1 MANFSISYIYQ
12 IKDQMG
18 PTLKR
23 ITRNIKSQNDALTLQ
38 QRIWT
43 RLVTM
48 QGKFHRAVK
57 KSRQEVGKLKD
68 ELKNSVGALVGIG
81 ATFAT
86 IAFPVKQ
93 AMEFENSMAGVAKA
107 ANLDKGTQQFNAMS
121 DTIRQMSKEI
131 PKTATELATMF
142 ESGARLGIDAKDL
155 PDFARLTAKT
165 AVAFDMMAETA
176 GDSLASI
183 GAKMGV
189 PISGMESMMDA
200 VNTLENNTA
209 SKGNQMIDIIG
220 RIAGTAKSIDLSPEQ
235 TAGLASFANQ
245 ITVSPELA
253 ASGLNM
259 MFNRMQKIPALQKQL
274 LESPEKAVHNM
285 LKSLA
290 KVDKGSRAGMISKIF
305 GDEAGRFVTQ
315 AVGSLELYEKTLG
328 FVADKTKFAGSM
340 TREFETQ
347 IQTTSAQV
355 TIAQNGLNDVAIS
368 LGNQLLPAVKMG
380 AILLQGFTFG
390 LSAII
395 ENTGPLLPMLAAF
408 AGTLATLLL
417 TTKLW
422 TIAQLA
428 LNVALA
434 ANPIGL
440 VIGAIA
446 ALAAGVVY
454 CYDQFAAFKTLVDSV
469 WETVSDFL
477 GIGGNDLTVNVNKNG
492 EMAQGDARGSAG
504 ANGQVAVDVTAK
516 NAEVNDVQVQGAGLR
531 ANAIGYSTYM
541 AGVS

>member
-12 IKDQMG
+12 IKDKMG
-18 PTLKR
+18 PTIKR
-23 ITRNIKSQNDALTLQ
+23 ITRDIKTQSDALTLQ

-43 RLVTM
+43 RLVVM

-57 KSRQEVGKLKD
+57 KSRQEVGRLKD
-68 ELKNSVGALVGIG
+68 ELSNSVGALAGIG

-86 IAFPVKQ
+86 IAIPVKQ
-93 AMEFENSMAGVAKA
+93 AMEFETSMAGVAKA
-107 ANLDKGTQQFNAMS
+107 ANLDKGSQQFNAMS
-121 DTIRQMSKEI
+121 DTIRELSKEI
-131 PKTATELATMF
+131 PRTAVELATMF

-183 GAKMGV
+183 GAKMGI
-189 PISGMESMMDA
+189 PIEGMESMMDA

-209 SKGNQMIDIIG
+209 SKGGQMIDIIG
-220 RIAGTAKSIDLSPEQ
+220 RISGTAKSINLSPEQ

-274 LESPEKAVHNM
+274 LESPEKAVRNM
-285 LKSLA
+285 LNSLA
-290 KVDKGSRAGMISKIF
+290 KVDKATRAGMIRQIF

-315 AVGSLELYEKTLG
+315 AVGSVELYEKTLG
-328 FVADKTKFAGSM
+328 FVADKSKFAGSM

-355 TIAQNGLNDVAIS
+355 AIARNGLNDMAIS
-368 LGNQLLPAVKMG
+368 LGNQVLPAVKVG
-380 AILLQGFTFG
+380 AVLLQGFTFG
-390 LSAII
+390 LSVII
-395 ENTGPLLPMLAAF
+395 ENTGPLIPMIAAF
-408 AGTLATLLL
+408 AGTLATLLAL
-417 TTKLW
+417 TKLW
-422 TIAQLA
+422 TVAQLA

-440 VIGAIA
+440 VIAAIA

-454 CYDQFAAFKTLVDSV
+454 CYDQFAAFKELIDDV
-469 WETVSDFL
+469 WNTVSDFL

-492 EMAQGDARGSAG
+492 EMVQGDARGGAA

-516 NAEVNDVQVQGAGLR
+516 NAQVNGVQVQGVGLR
-531 ANAIGYSTYM
+531 ANATGYSTYM
-541 AGVS
+541 AGIN